1 MISRELLYTGMTRAK
16 EELYIVC
23 EADLPPYRNQLASG
37 AARAVIPGITLA
49 EKIEYFQA
57 KAAVMTKLT

>member
-1 MISRELLYTGMTRAK
+1 MTRAK